1 MSNMAGN
8 VVEYDE
14 SMAQSIVVLSC
25 TSIKYWS
32 IEISSNFRR
41 NSIKIEIKSASEAKC
56 IKRDRSMGPIL
67 YWYARY
73 RHSTKFAD
81 WFSTTCTA
89 THRWTVSLPTFEK
102 PISWNSI
109 VNLNLWM
116 DFGGCNEVLSVQ
128 LRNAR
133 DRRQLTVRH
142 DVHPKSRKC
151 ARNMLMTYKL
161 PSNLKIRLCV
171 FVRSH
176 SDKLKWI
183 QKATNRLKLN
193 QKKNFYSLT
202 LWLVYVSLD
211 LSLVKREIR
220 NTENVIT
227 TPMLRCAF
235 CQYTAFRITFNY
247 YCIKS
252 DKGFSL
258 NWAGTQIVAMGYR
271 ARAYT
276 P

>member
-1 MSNMAGN
+1 
-8 VVEYDE
+8 
-14 SMAQSIVVLSC
+14 
-25 TSIKYWS
+25 
-32 IEISSNFRR
+32 
-41 NSIKIEIKSASEAKC
+41 
-56 IKRDRSMGPIL
+56 
-67 YWYARY
+67 
-73 RHSTKFAD
+73 
-81 WFSTTCTA
+81 
-89 THRWTVSLPTFEK
+89 
-102 PISWNSI
+102 
-109 VNLNLWM
+109 M

-183 QKATNRLKLN
+183 QKATNRLKPN
-193 QKKNFYSLT
+193 QKKTFTRSLCGWCT
-202 LWLVYVSLD
+202 YLLIS

-235 CQYTAFRITFNY
+235 YQYTAFRITFNY

-258 NWAGTQIVAMGYR
+258 N
-271 ARAYT
+271 
-276 P
+276 